1 MISEFL
7 KKEAIFTNV
16 NVEAGTKEA
25 ALKEISA
32 LNAEVSGVNADTL
45 YKLFANRE
53 DLDSTGFGSEIA
65 IPHAKVEGYKG
76 GMIGIT
82 KFSSPIEWDS
92 IDGEPVTTTINLIMP
107 GDDAGN
113 THLTVISSLM
123 RKLVHQDF
131 IDGLKSLE
139 DANDIYDYIIRE
151 MEEK

>member
-1 MISEFL
+1 
-7 KKEAIFTNV
+7 
-16 NVEAGTKEA
+16 
-25 ALKEISA
+25 
-32 LNAEVSGVNADTL
+32 
-45 YKLFANRE
+45 
-53 DLDSTGFGSEIA
+53 
-65 IPHAKVEGYKG
+65 
-76 GMIGIT
+76 MIGIT

-92 IDGEPVTTTINLIMP
+92 IDGEPVTMTINLIMP